1 VKSRWLDV
9 FADGVSEADLGQRV
23 LESGNYLWHLF
34 SWKLVPCQEG
44 DAARQALEAIPDE
57 TVYRFYYENP
67 PTGASRVKPMSKA
80 EALALADRS
89 KEEYPSM
96 HGADWY
102 LVDKNFTW
110 TYAHTHED
118 SCGPYFYKTKDV

>member
-1 VKSRWLDV
+1 
-9 FADGVSEADLGQRV
+9 LGQRV

-34 SWKLVPCQEG
+34 SLVPCLEG
-44 DAARQALEAIPDE
+44 DDARAALKAIPDE

-67 PTGASRVKPMSKA
+67 PAGASRVKPISKA

-89 KEEYPSM
+89 KEEYQSV

-102 LVDKNFTW
+102 LVDKDFTW
-110 TYAHTHED
+110 TYVHTHEETY
-118 SCGPYFYKTKDV
+118 GPYFARRPAEDKTGQATDRAPKNAEGAL